1 MSLSTAELLQYSNIN
16 LTIVQHTLF
25 LISVDYKSSVFE
37 YYGFGGVG
45 FLVNVLTDNDNRAY
59 KDIAFVA
66 KGCNLKQAAANS
78 VAFKFNTKARLS
90 VQSIIDEVVTT
101 VIILL

>member
-1 MSLSTAELLQYSNIN
+1 M
-16 LTIVQHTLF
+16 
-25 LISVDYKSSVFE
+25 
-37 YYGFGGVG
+37 
-45 FLVNVLTDNDNRAY
+45 NVLTDNDNRAY

-90 VQSIIDEVVTT
+90 VQSIIDEVMINPLLSVIYNLLSVTIQHW
-101 VIILL
+101 IIMTHNSLSHTSIAL

>member
-1 MSLSTAELLQYSNIN
+1 LLNNSFRNTYVSKIFH
-16 LTIVQHTLF
+16 VAA
-25 LISVDYKSSVFE
+25 DYKSSMFE

-45 FLVNVLTDNDNRAY
+45 FIVNVLTDNDNRAY
-59 KDIAFVA
+59 KDISFVA

-90 VQSIIDEVVTT
+90 VQSVVDEVQTHLF
-101 VIILL
+101 IFSQSSI

>member
-1 MSLSTAELLQYSNIN
+1 M
-16 LTIVQHTLF
+16 
-25 LISVDYKSSVFE
+25 
-37 YYGFGGVG
+37 
-45 FLVNVLTDNDNRAY
+45 NVLTDNDNRAY

-90 VQSIIDEVVTT
+90 VQSIIDEVMTYLLLS
-101 VIILL
+101 IIYIL